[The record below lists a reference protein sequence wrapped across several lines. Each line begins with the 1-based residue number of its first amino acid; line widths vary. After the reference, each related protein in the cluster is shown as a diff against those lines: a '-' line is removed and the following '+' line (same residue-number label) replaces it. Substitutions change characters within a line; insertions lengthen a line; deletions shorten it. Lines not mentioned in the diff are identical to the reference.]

1 MINIKELFTTSSNL
15 LSLFRLLLAIPFW
28 FLMDYL
34 GVYEYRLIIFGMCI
48 LAMITDVLDGYLARK
63 FNHITDMG
71 KIIDPLADKVL
82 IAVIILK
89 LYLANEIPEYY
100 FWMIIL
106 RDVII
111 FTGGVII
118 SNKIGRVLP
127 SNMLGKITV
136 TSIGFFILIILLQVD
151 KTNLIYLGIYYLSIV
166 LIISSLIGYAIRS
179 TEFLKQKENESI
191 QKP

>member
-1 MINIKELFTTSSNL
+1 MVNIKELFSTSSNL
-15 LSLFRLLLAIPFW
+15 MSLFRLLLAIPFW
-28 FLMDYL
+28 FLMNYL
-34 GVYEYRLIIFGMCI
+34 GVYEYRLILFGMCI
-48 LAMITDVLDGYLARK
+48 IAMISDILDGYLARK
-63 FNHITDMG
+63 FDNVTEMG

-82 IAVIILK
+82 IAIIILK
-89 LYLANEIPEYY
+89 LYLANEIPGYY

-111 FTGGVII
+111 FTGGIII
-118 SNKIGRVLP
+118 SKKIGRVLP

-136 TSIGFFILIILLQVD
+136 TSIGIFILILLLQVD
-151 KTNLIYLGIYYLSIV
+151 KGNLFFLGIYYLSIV

>member
-1 MINIKELFTTSSNL
+1 
-15 LSLFRLLLAIPFW
+15 
-28 FLMDYL
+28 
-34 GVYEYRLIIFGMCI
+34 MCI
-48 LAMITDVLDGYLARK
+48 LAMITDVMDGYLARK
-63 FNHITDMG
+63 YNHITEMG

-111 FTGGVII
+111 FTGGIII
-118 SNKIGRVLP
+118 SKKIGRVLP

-136 TSIGFFILIILLQVD
+136 TNIGIFILIILMQVD
-151 KTNLIYLGIYYLSIV
+151 KASIFYLGIYYLSII
-166 LIISSLIGYAIRS
+166 LIVISLIGYGIRS
-179 TEFLKQKENESI
+179 IEFLKQKENESI
-191 QKP
+191 QKS